1 MAEVRPCLACGPG
14 RDDGVA
20 PGTTDYLTPRIERDA
35 RPAAVDAAG
44 VPVSAPVAAAALP
57 PWDDR
62 RLLCRPSHWPHP
74 ASVFLPGRLD
84 SFRVIAAPPGKGSAR
99 IEKEDNN
106 LLAPRQSDR
115 PARQAVL
122 NNSRPQN
129 HAGQPCKMRTRP

>member
-1 MAEVRPCLACGPG
+1 MVEIRPCLACGPR

-20 PGTTDYLTPRIERDA
+20 PDTTDSLTTRIERDA
-35 RPAAVDAAG
+35 RCAALDAAG

-62 RLLCRPSHWPHP
+62 RLLCRPGHRPHP

-84 SFRVIAAPPGKGSAR
+84 SFRVITAPHGKGSAR

-106 LLAPRQSDR
+106 LLAP
-115 PARQAVL
+115 
-122 NNSRPQN
+122 
-129 HAGQPCKMRTRP
+129 G